1 METLKLLMILPIL
14 MLLTSIGIL
23 LFHYFSTGEFIKK
36 DVELTGG
43 LTIMIETK
51 EKVDLNLL
59 QEKLPNAFLRL
70 ASSPTGNTLI
80 IQIQETSEEA
90 KDHVLNVVKEFVPF
104 DENQVTIGKTEPVLG
119 EIFWKQAKLAITLAF
134 IFMAV
139 VVFLLFRTL
148 APSLAVILAA
158 VSDIIITL
166 TIMNLVGIRLSLAT
180 LAALLML
187 IGYSIDTDILL
198 TTRLIKRHGEFKE
211 KLKSAMKTGL
221 TMSATS
227 IAALVCIFLFSKNF
241 VLEQITLVLIIGLL
255 IDLPNTWI
263 QNAGILKIWLER
275 KHR

>member
-1 METLKLLMILPIL
+1 MLMILPIL